1 MSKLVIDT
9 PRILLAPMEGV
20 MESVM
25 RDMLTRI
32 GGYERCVTEFVRV
45 SSTVLPPKVFIGCVL
60 SLERRQNASRYSGLR
75 SITGF
80 RSCIDGIKC
89 QSCRQARRAGD

>member
-1 MSKLVIDT
+1 MTIKSFKFGALALET
-9 PRILLAPMEGV
+9 PTILAPMEGV

-45 SSTVLPPKVFIGCVL
+45 SSTVLPPKVIIGSALNSNREDEQLPVL
-60 SLERRQNASRYSGLR
+60 QC
-75 SITGF
+75 TF
-80 RSCIDGIKC
+80 SCWVQIP
-89 QSCRQARRAGD
+89 S